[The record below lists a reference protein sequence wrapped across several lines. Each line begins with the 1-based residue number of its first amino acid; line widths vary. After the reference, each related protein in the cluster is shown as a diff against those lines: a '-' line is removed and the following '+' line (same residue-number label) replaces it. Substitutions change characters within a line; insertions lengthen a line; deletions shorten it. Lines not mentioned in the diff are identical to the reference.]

1 LSAMAVAEVLG
12 ELSACAERLS
22 SGDGEHGEVWKS
34 LRMTSNLALESWE
47 EAYSDSTLAQVSFAA
62 VDAVESWSLRESDPQ
77 LDAAAI
83 GLELLR
89 SIMRHARGT
98 HLEESAREAVV
109 NALEALSPCV
119 DELVLHLYTGM
130 LGDVVG
136 ESHCSGVRL
145 HRVSFRLLDLL
156 GWCVGRDQPMLAGKD
171 LMELCMFDVFA
182 ASLLVANCLA
192 FVPPEGATSEVQD
205 LKAAAAFALADLT
218 ATPAMFAEWEMDG
231 ELEQTQSLEEIQM
244 SVVALHLATLTWA
257 LLETGVLEEMLRWS
271 GSAVAAGE
279 ITTGSIGLLSLGRLA
294 RVLLQTQDA
303 ENPDVDSGLPGL
315 AGDRVGTLRRV
326 LQARLIEITEICC
339 RITSVGPRGKRGCAE
354 LLATIAFYA
363 EGITDEQASKLVEY
377 ARKLMEEHV
386 DAATS
391 RAVAALL
398 VNVQKESSYHATG
411 AALAEI
417 GIQAHV
423 AAVKQAKGAASG
435 VFKTLGM
442 AHRVPLR
449 GVVPRRVIREQ
460 RVEED
465 VALDPALA
473 AASQT
478 AVVGEE
484 VSEQPSPDVPEA
496 PAAELPVQGAGAVG
510 TPGSAKEDP
519 RVASL
524 LGDLPPIPDKRV
536 VVGSAAWFDATA
548 AERRAESLKVRK
560 RVPDKFRCALSGRV
574 VIKPL
579 RSPHGHVFDQQALE
593 EWVQNC
599 GSVCP
604 ITNQPLRIEDCERDT
619 TLEGKAAQWLEEV
632 RREAPKPKR
641 RKRKEVAPN
650 TDF

>member
-1 LSAMAVAEVLG
+1 MAVAEVLT

-22 SGDGEHGEVWKS
+22 SGDGEHAEVWKS

-136 ESHCSGVRL
+136 ESHGSGVRL

-156 GWCVGRDQPMLAGKD
+156 GWCVGRDQPVLAGKD

-279 ITTGSIGLLSLGRLA
+279 VTTGSIGLLSLGRLA

-303 ENPDVDSGLPGL
+303 ENPDADSGLPGL

-326 LQARLIEITEICC
+326 LQARLTEITEICSK
-339 RITSVGPRGKRGCAE
+339 ITSVGPRGKRGCAE

-363 EGITDEQASKLVEY
+363 EGITDDQASKLVEY
-377 ARKLMEEHV
+377 ARRLMEEHV

-398 VNVQKESSYHATG
+398 VNVQKESSYYATG

-435 VFKTLGM
+435 VFRTLSM

-460 RVEED
+460 QYVED
-465 VALDPALA
+465 DAALDPALA
-473 AASQT
+473 AASQS
-478 AVVGEE
+478 AVVGEDTGEPPQPAAPE
-484 VSEQPSPDVPEA
+484 VAAAEA
-496 PAAELPVQGAGAVG
+496 PSQDVAAVVS
-510 TPGSAKEDP
+510 PGSAKEDP

-604 ITNQPLRIEDCERDT
+604 ITSQPLRIEDCERDT
-619 TLEGKAAQWLEEV
+619 HLEGKAAQWLEEV